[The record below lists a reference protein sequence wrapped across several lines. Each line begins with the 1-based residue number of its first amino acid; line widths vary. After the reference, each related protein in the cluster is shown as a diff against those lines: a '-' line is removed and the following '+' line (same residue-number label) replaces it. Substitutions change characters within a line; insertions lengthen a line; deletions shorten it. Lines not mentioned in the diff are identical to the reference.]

1 MMKRKSDTSLPYSK
15 FQIHSVACPSLR
27 KRITILY
34 NSKTGF
40 SDDASE
46 LQILGILWLARREVE
61 EKDNIKR
68 SNLRLS
74 SPHQHHHQ
82 WHSPLTPAG
91 LSLKKSLQ
99 RFLQR
104 RRDRI
109 RAAAIN

>member
-1 MMKRKSDTSLPYSK
+1 MRRKSETSLPYSK
-15 FQIHSVACPSLR
+15 FQIHSV

-74 SPHQHHHQ
+74 SPHHY
-82 WHSPLTPAG
+82 HSPPTPAAG
-91 LSLKKSLQ
+91 SSLKKSLQ
-99 RFLQR
+99 RFLQK

-109 RAAAIN
+109 RAAPIP

>member
-1 MMKRKSDTSLPYSK
+1 MMRRKSDTSLPYSK
-15 FQIHSVACPSLR
+15 FQIHSVACPSIR

-61 EKDNIKR
+61 EKDNINR

-74 SPHQHHHQ
+74 SPHHY
-82 WHSPLTPAG
+82 HSPPTPAAG
-91 LSLKKSLQ
+91 SSLKKSLQ
-99 RFLQR
+99 RFLQK

-109 RAAAIN
+109 RAAPIP